1 MTYIRKYR
9 PQTIAGIAG
18 QAKAVRFIDAT
29 VASMAETGEP
39 VAFVLS
45 GPSGTGK
52 TTAGWAIAR
61 QLGCDVEG
69 AELGGV
75 VEIASGQQDGAAVK
89 DMAGLMR
96 LRPMTGSGWRVVIV
110 NEADAMTK
118 GAELVWL
125 DVLENLPSKCCVVF
139 STNSIETMSGRFL
152 SRCHVV
158 KFEGAGDEAERS
170 VVALVREVLAAEGV
184 EAPADLAGFGRQGGA
199 INYRLALQ
207 QAFRFACTG
216 ELPEAP
222 AAAPAVSKVRPA
234 SAGGLTPA
242 QKAWATRKARAAA
255 AAGAAG

>member
-18 QAKAVRFIDAT
+18 QTKAVRFIDAT

-61 QLGCDVEG
+61 QLGCDVDN

-89 DMAGLMR
+89 DMAGTMR

-139 STNSIETMSGRFL
+139 STNSIENLSGRFL

-158 KFEGAGDEAERS
+158 KFEGAGDEAEKS
-170 VVALVREVLAAEGV
+170 VVRLVKEVLAAEGV
-184 EAPADLAGFGRQGGA
+184 EAPADLTGFGRQAGA

-222 AAAPAVSKVRPA
+222 QAPAVSKVRPA
-234 SAGGLTPA
+234 SADGLTPA

-255 AAGAAG
+255 AAAG